1 MKINS
6 KYDNLILFLIL
17 FLLIFFAIYYINII
31 KALLNEESR
40 AYLKELSHQAQQKV
54 EEKIESK
61 FELLTALAIR
71 NNGVL
76 KQKANNIE
84 ILQDEIIVESGFDK
98 ILFIAND
105 GIATVKE
112 GNSVKKIL
120 LNDKKYFIEASQ
132 GRNYLSE
139 KIDDSIVY
147 AVPVYDGQKI
157 IGVLCGFDEV
167 KYLVD
172 NFNYSLFNGMGYVFL
187 LDHDGTVLWHFNPKY
202 IDGNFLE
209 FVSINSLELIEP
221 TDVSSWQKD
230 IFEYIINGN
239 KRYCG
244 RVPIKSK
251 YGDTGINLMVS
262 MPYDYVFE
270 RTNIITNITTQF
282 FFTLIFISFLGLA
295 YIGYVKY
302 KNNKEIEQKAFYDE
316 YIKSLYN
323 RNGFLK
329 ESEVLLRENRN
340 KLCLCLNLDI
350 DDFKLINNLF
360 GHDYGNM
367 VLNDLAQELKNVFK
381 TNAIISKS
389 SVDEFTLLIFYED
402 VVAVVAKVKLFMN
415 NMEKKYKSKFDL
427 NLAVGLYF
435 LEDNKE
441 KIENIITKA
450 NIARKSIKYSKR
462 SLYAVYDESLAESI
476 KNEVWLAKELQK
488 AIANDELELYYQPE
502 FDLYTEKIISAESFV
517 RWYHPLKGRI
527 QTKVFVNLAEK
538 LKMNIELDKWILA
551 KVCSDLAKWREEGCL
566 QKRVSIKF
574 GRRSLYNKE
583 FILFLKEKLKQYS
596 IRPEMTGIEIRED
609 IVGYDVES
617 AQGIL
622 NDLRNL
628 GIKIILDDFGIGYSS
643 LSIIQK
649 IPIDIMKIDKTFLNN
664 IKEKNGVFLLETIIN
679 IAKNLGI
686 KIVCEGIETAEQIE
700 ILQGL
705 KCDYGQGFFYS
716 KALSE
721 ETYKNMFLIG

>member
-105 GIATVKE
+105 GIATVKDD
-112 GNSVKKIL
+112 NSVKKIL
-120 LNDKKYFIEASQ
+120 LKDKKYFIEASQ

-172 NFNYSLFNGMGYVFL
+172 NFNCSLFNGMGYVFL

-202 IDGNFLE
+202 IDGNFLD

-230 IFEYIINGN
+230 IFEYSINGN

-302 KNNKEIEQKAFYDE
+302 KNN
-316 YIKSLYN
+316 
-323 RNGFLK
+323 
-329 ESEVLLRENRN
+329 
-340 KLCLCLNLDI
+340 
-350 DDFKLINNLF
+350 
-360 GHDYGNM
+360 
-367 VLNDLAQELKNVFK
+367 
-381 TNAIISKS
+381 
-389 SVDEFTLLIFYED
+389 
-402 VVAVVAKVKLFMN
+402 
-415 NMEKKYKSKFDL
+415 
-427 NLAVGLYF
+427 
-435 LEDNKE
+435 
-441 KIENIITKA
+441 
-450 NIARKSIKYSKR
+450 
-462 SLYAVYDESLAESI
+462 
-476 KNEVWLAKELQK
+476 
-488 AIANDELELYYQPE
+488 
-502 FDLYTEKIISAESFV
+502 
-517 RWYHPLKGRI
+517 
-527 QTKVFVNLAEK
+527 
-538 LKMNIELDKWILA
+538 
-551 KVCSDLAKWREEGCL
+551 
-566 QKRVSIKF
+566 
-574 GRRSLYNKE
+574 
-583 FILFLKEKLKQYS
+583 
-596 IRPEMTGIEIRED
+596 
-609 IVGYDVES
+609 
-617 AQGIL
+617 
-622 NDLRNL
+622 
-628 GIKIILDDFGIGYSS
+628 
-643 LSIIQK
+643 
-649 IPIDIMKIDKTFLNN
+649 
-664 IKEKNGVFLLETIIN
+664 
-679 IAKNLGI
+679 
-686 KIVCEGIETAEQIE
+686 
-700 ILQGL
+700 
-705 KCDYGQGFFYS
+705 
-716 KALSE
+716 
-721 ETYKNMFLIG
+721 

>member
-105 GIATVKE
+105 GIATVKDD
-112 GNSVKKIL
+112 NSVKKIL
-120 LNDKKYFIEASQ
+120 LKDKKYFIEASQ

-172 NFNYSLFNGMGYVFL
+172 NFNCSLFNGMGYVFL

-209 FVSINSLELIEP
+209 FFSINSLELIEP

-230 IFEYIINGN
+230 IFEYSINGN

-323 RNGFLK
+323 RNGF
-329 ESEVLLRENRN
+329 
-340 KLCLCLNLDI
+340 
-350 DDFKLINNLF
+350 FK
-360 GHDYGNM
+360 
-367 VLNDLAQELKNVFK
+367 
-381 TNAIISKS
+381 
-389 SVDEFTLLIFYED
+389 
-402 VVAVVAKVKLFMN
+402 
-415 NMEKKYKSKFDL
+415 
-427 NLAVGLYF
+427 
-435 LEDNKE
+435 
-441 KIENIITKA
+441 
-450 NIARKSIKYSKR
+450 
-462 SLYAVYDESLAESI
+462 
-476 KNEVWLAKELQK
+476 
-488 AIANDELELYYQPE
+488 
-502 FDLYTEKIISAESFV
+502 
-517 RWYHPLKGRI
+517 
-527 QTKVFVNLAEK
+527 
-538 LKMNIELDKWILA
+538 
-551 KVCSDLAKWREEGCL
+551 
-566 QKRVSIKF
+566 
-574 GRRSLYNKE
+574 
-583 FILFLKEKLKQYS
+583 
-596 IRPEMTGIEIRED
+596 
-609 IVGYDVES
+609 
-617 AQGIL
+617 
-622 NDLRNL
+622 
-628 GIKIILDDFGIGYSS
+628 
-643 LSIIQK
+643 
-649 IPIDIMKIDKTFLNN
+649 
-664 IKEKNGVFLLETIIN
+664 
-679 IAKNLGI
+679 
-686 KIVCEGIETAEQIE
+686 
-700 ILQGL
+700 
-705 KCDYGQGFFYS
+705 
-716 KALSE
+716 
-721 ETYKNMFLIG
+721 